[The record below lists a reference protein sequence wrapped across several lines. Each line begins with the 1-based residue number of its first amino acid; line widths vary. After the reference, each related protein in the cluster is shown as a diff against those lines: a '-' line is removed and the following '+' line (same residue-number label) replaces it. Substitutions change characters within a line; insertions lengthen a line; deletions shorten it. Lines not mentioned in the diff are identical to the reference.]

1 MVARTVESHHESDVE
16 VPIVVWRVD
25 GPDLRLEGYNH
36 AAEEA
41 TRGGIGP
48 MVGRS
53 ATDLLGDSPEVL
65 EILERCR
72 DGHTVLRHHVRNY
85 VFRTIARQADMEFT
99 CTWVPPDRVALAA
112 LEEPSEPGPPD
123 HEGRFL
129 ASMIASLPA
138 NAFAYRCRNDRTWSI
153 LYISEGCESL
163 TGYRPAELV
172 RKVVTYDKLIHEDDR
187 EQVATVVREAL
198 AAGRLFQV
206 TYRIR
211 SKSGDIRWVWDS
223 GRGVGISGQ
232 SLIEGLVLD
241 VTEAHNLE
249 EKLRQAEGNGTAR
262 SASAPAAP
270 KVATV
275 LLVEDEAPLREA
287 ARRALT
293 HLGYHVVSVSTAEE
307 ALSRLE
313 SGGVDVVV
321 SDLALPRKSGADLL
335 KAVRRK
341 GGNTPFLLM
350 TGYDTQDVPDWKN
363 LSRWAVLLHK
373 PWTVLELAQ
382 AVREAIAK
390 TA

>member
-1 MVARTVESHHESDVE
+1 
-16 VPIVVWRVD
+16 
-25 GPDLRLEGYNH
+25 
-36 AAEEA
+36 
-41 TRGGIGP
+41 

-53 ATDLLGDSPEVL
+53 AADLLGDAPEVL
-65 EILERCR
+65 ELLERCR
-72 DGHTVLRHHVRNY
+72 DGHTVLRHHVRSY

-99 CTWVPPDRVALAA
+99 CTWVPPDRIALAA
-112 LEEPSEPGPPD
+112 LEEPTEPGPPD

-138 NAFAYRCRNDRTWSI
+138 NAFAYRCRNDPTWSI

-172 RKVVTYDKLIHEDDR
+172 SRVVTVDHIIHEDDR
-187 EQVATVVREAL
+187 ERVAAVVREAL

-206 TYRIR
+206 TYRVR

-223 GRGVGISGQ
+223 GRGVGISGR

-241 VTEAHNLE
+241 VTEARTLE
-249 EKLRQAEGNGTAR
+249 EKLRRAEGDT
-262 SASAPAAP
+262 PAAVP

-275 LLVEDEAPLREA
+275 LLVEDEPPLREA

-293 HLGYHVVSVSTAEE
+293 HLGYHVEVVGTAED
-307 ALSRLE
+307 ALRRIE
-313 SGGVDVVV
+313 SGGVDVVI

-335 KAVRRK
+335 RTIRAAGRK
-341 GGNTPFLLM
+341 TAFLLM
-350 TGYDTQDVPDWKN
+350 TGYDANDVPGWKD
-363 LSRWAVLLHK
+363 LSASAVLLHK

-382 AVREAIAK
+382 AVRAAM
-390 TA
+390 TQAG